1 MNILSLKTFWLYFNE
16 CLLDSKQKRSG
27 LSQITGYI
35 LLPLSNCKKNVFKTR
50 SWSMRLSKYVYAG
63 FIKLT
68 KISYTKLGYFLHY
81 ILELFITYFQTLS
94 DCQNL
99 IFELTILDV
108 RGFGFPKWRT
118 QNYFFRTIVDVCTTI
133 HSRLKHG

>member
-1 MNILSLKTFWLYFNE
+1 MDDISMNVFWIRNKKGVAWDKLPATLCCRY
-16 CLLDSKQKRSG
+16 
-27 LSQITGYI
+27 QIV
-35 LLPLSNCKKNVFKTR
+35 KNVFKTR

-63 FIKLT
+63 FIKLS
-68 KISYTKLGYFLHY
+68 KISYIKMWYFLYY

-94 DCQNL
+94 NYQNL